1 MGSMSTSRL
10 PQLPHSTD
18 RGYVY
23 VVQEDSAFK
32 IGFTRDSLDRRVH
45 DSGGNLVALIP
56 TGQRPAQLEYLIANR
71 FAAKRLHGYK
81 DNDGG
86 KREWYALTD
95 DDIAWLQ
102 HLASHLNHTL

>member
-1 MGSMSTSRL
+1 MNTSRL
-10 PQLPHSTD
+10 PQLPNSTD

-32 IGFTRDSLDRRVH
+32 IGFTRNGLDRRVH
-45 DSGGNLVALIP
+45 DSGGKMVALIP

-71 FAAKRLHGYK
+71 FAAKHLHGYK

-102 HLASHLNHTL
+102 HLASHLNHIL